1 VKIRAPR
8 AGTLPRAQVTAI
20 GVISGLLS
28 LVVVDVLLGG
38 MALLPAALLTLV
50 VAVVIVVLV
59 ATVVA
64 TFTGPLQR
72 LTDRVLGD
80 EEPPPDSGAGSGPG

>member
-1 VKIRAPR
+1 MKIRTPR

-20 GVISGLLS
+20 GVVSGLLS
-28 LVVVDVLLGG
+28 LVVVDLLPGG

-50 VAVVIVVLV
+50 VAVVMVVLV

-64 TFTGPLQR
+64 TFSEPLQR
-72 LTDRVLGD
+72 LADRALGD
-80 EEPPPDSGAGSGPG
+80 EEPSSDRGAGRGPG